1 MKEKPTYEEILTH
14 TRIES
19 VSCPIVCVKTR
30 KMSQA
35 DEFLFVD
42 LTTFCDYDGMIE
54 FCKSYFQDDEIVIHC
69 ALNFPSEYIEDK
81 SYYQDILQFADLD
94 EKKKNAIYT
103 YICYYGVRSVDAIL
117 DIFFGTFKN
126 EEEAAKY
133 IVENNLLKHE
143 LPDNIK
149 NCKGYDKV
157 YEYLRDR
164 ILIADDFYYLLDE

>member
-1 MKEKPTYEEILTH
+1 MKEKPTYEEILKH

-19 VSCPIVCVKTR
+19 VSCPMVCVKTR

-42 LTTFCDYDGMIE
+42 LTTFCDYDEMIE
-54 FCKSYFQDDEIVIHC
+54 FCKSYFQDDEIVIPC
-69 ALNFPSEYIEDK
+69 VFNFPSEYIDDK
-81 SYYQDILQFADLD
+81 AYYQDILQFADFQD
-94 EKKKNAIYT
+94 KQKNAIYT
-103 YICYYGVRSVDAIL
+103 YILCYGVRGVQDIL
-117 DIFFGTFKN
+117 DIFIGTFVN

-149 NCKGYDKV
+149 NCKEYDQV
-157 YEYLRDR
+157 YDYLRDS
-164 ILIADDFYYLLDE
+164 ILIADDFYFLVEE

>member
-1 MKEKPTYEEILTH
+1 MKEKPTYEEILKH

-19 VSCPIVCVKTR
+19 VSCPMVCVKTR

-42 LTTFCDYDGMIE
+42 LTTFCDYDEMIE
-54 FCKSYFQDDEIVIHC
+54 FCKSYFQDDEIVIPC
-69 ALNFPSEYIEDK
+69 VFNFPSEYIDDK
-81 SYYQDILQFADLD
+81 AYYQDILQFADFED
-94 EKKKNAIYT
+94 KQKNAIYT
-103 YICYYGVRSVDAIL
+103 YILCYGVRGVQDIL
-117 DIFFGTFKN
+117 DIFIGTFVN

-149 NCKGYDKV
+149 NCKEYDQV
-157 YEYLRDR
+157 YDYLSDS
-164 ILIADDFYYLLDE
+164 ILIADDFYFLVEE